1 MNKLEFIDFILNN
14 NGIYQETNKE
24 VEITIYREEEFYQ
37 SLSFD
42 KEDKKIHL
50 FLNENG
56 SGKSHDIDYFEMEVI
71 NYFKSLI
78 EKSDEDEK

>member
-24 VEITIYREEEFYQ
+24 VEICLYREEEFYQ
-37 SLSFD
+37 SISFD

-50 FLNENG
+50 FLNESG
-56 SGKSHDIDYFEMEVI
+56 SGQSHDIDYFEMKVI
-71 NYFKSLI
+71 DYFKNLI
-78 EKSDEDEK
+78 EKSDKKL